1 MMDHMTC
8 ERFESRL
15 ADLLEGELD
24 TVTRAAMEAHASRC
38 DACGP
43 LAADLRRL
51 TSEAAALPLLRP
63 SRDLWEGIEARIATP
78 MVPLVV
84 TRVAGHAR
92 SVLDPRLDRRVAWL
106 AAAAAILVVATAGIT
121 HLATRR
127 AYEAPAIVASA
138 PALPAPVGERLRTVV
153 EPAVPGPVR
162 AGGGTSALASR
173 DIEPPD
179 VYELAERAARA
190 ATHAP
195 ATSAGAFGT
204 QRRIIDS
211 TFAAEIGV
219 VEQILRTRR
228 SDLDPATVEI
238 LERNLRLIDGAIR
251 ESRAALARD
260 PGSAF
265 LNEELTG
272 TLNQKLE
279 LLRIAATLPART

>member
-1 MMDHMTC
+1 MIDHMTC
-8 ERFESRL
+8 ERFESQL
-15 ADLLEGELD
+15 ADLLDGELD
-24 TVTRAAMEAHASRC
+24 AVTRAAMEAHASRC

-63 SRDLWEGIEARIATP
+63 SRDLWDGIEARIATP
-78 MVPLVV
+78 VVPLVV
-84 TRVAGHAR
+84 TGVAAR
-92 SVLDPRLDRRVAWL
+92 PLSVIRSRFDGRLAWL

-138 PALPAPVGERLRTVV
+138 PARSAPVAERSRTVV

-162 AGGGTSALASR
+162 AGGGAAALASR
-173 DIEPPD
+173 EIELPD
-179 VYELAERAARA
+179 VYELAERAARTA
-190 ATHAP
+190 APTP
-195 ATSAGAFGT
+195 ARNAGAFGT
-204 QRRIIDS
+204 QRRTIDS

-219 VEQILRTRR
+219 VEQVLRTRR
-228 SDLDPATVEI
+228 SELDSATVEI

-265 LNEELTG
+265 LNEEVTG
-272 TLNQKLE
+272 ALNQKLE

>member
-1 MMDHMTC
+1 MDTMSC

-15 ADLLEGELD
+15 ADLLEGD
-24 TVTRAAMEAHASRC
+24 VDAITRAAMESHAARC
-38 DACGP
+38 DTCGP
-43 LAADLRRL
+43 LVADLRRL

-78 MVPLVV
+78 VVPLS
-84 TRVAGHAR
+84 VARGDAR
-92 SVLDPRLDRRVAWL
+92 PVPMTHPRFDRRLAPL

-127 AYEAPAIVASA
+127 AYESADTVASA
-138 PALPAPVGERLRTVV
+138 PAVTAPVVERTFDAT
-153 EPAVPGPVR
+153 PAATDPSAPVN
-162 AGGGTSALASR
+162 GTATLASR
-173 DIEPPD
+173 PTEQPD
-179 VYELAERAARA
+179 VYELAERAALA
-190 ATHAP
+190 APRTT
-195 ATSAGAFGT
+195 ATNAGDVDP

-211 TFAAEIGV
+211 TYAAEIGQ
-219 VEQILRTRR
+219 VERVLQSRR
-228 SDLDPATVEI
+228 RELDPVTVEI

-272 TLNQKLE
+272 ALNQKLE
-279 LLRIAATLPART
+279 LLRIAATLPSRT